1 MSLVKGKEPTAA
13 IRKVRSIDCPNQSLV
28 VTQNCGSRH
37 TWVLFLVMVSAI
49 SKDNLVGYRWL
60 IPAILATQEAEIRE
74 ITDQTILGK

>member
-1 MSLVKGKEPTAA
+1 
-13 IRKVRSIDCPNQSLV
+13 
-28 VTQNCGSRH
+28 
-37 TWVLFLVMVSAI
+37 MVSAI